1 MKKNIQDYIK
11 EFNTILNFSNM
22 CWWIIDYKND
32 PDYFY
37 CNKLMIENFNLDE
50 KSEKHSVSNTCPI
63 SGDYIKNVKFASTEQ
78 ASLILKEY
86 FELLDGEREEFN
98 NTFPYIDKKTNSTKY
113 FSSRSKILE
122 FDEKGEVS
130 IIYGIIENITD
141 RILQEEEKNEY
152 NEIIDKYVITSTTSM
167 KGIISNISTAYC
179 EITGYTKKELI
190 GQKHSVLK
198 HPTTP
203 RDLYRDMWR
212 TVTSGK
218 EWEGEIKNQRKD
230 GSVFWIK
237 VIVSPSFDISG
248 NIKYY
253 TTINQDITDKK
264 TIEELSN
271 RDKLTNVY
279 NRGKLDNLLEKE
291 IRYSRRYNIQFAL
304 IMIDVDY
311 FKDINDEYGHLEG
324 DKVLIQISQ
333 ILEKLTRDTD
343 FIGRWGGEEF
353 LIICP
358 NSDIEQGKKIAT
370 KLKEYIENHDFEINK
385 RITASFGITNYMK
398 EDDADDILERADKAL
413 YEAKNKGR
421 NRIEYNHI

>member
-63 SGDYIKNVKFASTEQ
+63 SGDYIKNVKFTSTEQ

-86 FELLDGEREEFN
+86 FELLNGEREEFN

-311 FKDINDEYGHLEG
+311 FKDINDKYGHLEG

-358 NSDIEQGKKIAT
+358 NSDIEQGKRVAV

-385 RITASFGITNYMK
+385 KITASFGITNYMK
-398 EDDADDILERADKAL
+398 EDDANDILERADKAL

>member
-50 KSEKHSVSNTCPI
+50 KLEKHSVSNTCPI
-63 SGDYIKNVKFASTEQ
+63 SGDYIKNVQFASTEQ

-86 FELLDGEREEFN
+86 SELLNREKEEFN

-122 FDEKGEVS
+122 FDENDEIS

-141 RILQEEEKNEY
+141 RIVQEEEKNEY

-179 EITGYTKKELI
+179 KITGYTKDELI

-198 HPTTP
+198 HPNTP
-203 RDLYRDMWR
+203 RDLYRDMWK

-218 EWEGEIKNQRKD
+218 KWEGEIKNQKKD

-237 VIVSPSFDISG
+237 VIVSPSFDTLG
-248 NIKYY
+248 NVKYY

-271 RDKLTNVY
+271 KDKLTNVY

-311 FKDINDEYGHLEG
+311 FKDINDKYGHLEG

-333 ILEKLTRDTD
+333 ILEKLTRETD
-343 FIGRWGGEEF
+343 HIGRWGGEEF

-358 NSDIEQGKKIAT
+358 NSDIEQGKRVAV

-385 RITASFGITNYMK
+385 KITASFGITNYIK
-398 EDDADDILERADKAL
+398 EDDANDILERADKAL

>member
-50 KSEKHSVSNTCPI
+50 KLEKHSVSNTCPI
-63 SGDYIKNVKFASTEQ
+63 SGDYIKNVQFASTEQ

-86 FELLDGEREEFN
+86 SELLNREKEEFN

-122 FDEKGEVS
+122 FDENDEIS

-141 RILQEEEKNEY
+141 RIVQEEEKNEY

-179 EITGYTKKELI
+179 KITGYTKDELI

-198 HPTTP
+198 HPNTP
-203 RDLYRDMWR
+203 RDLYRDMWK

-218 EWEGEIKNQRKD
+218 KWEGEIKNQKKD

-237 VIVSPSFDISG
+237 VIVSPSFDTLG
-248 NIKYY
+248 NVKYY

-271 RDKLTNVY
+271 KDKLTNVY

-311 FKDINDEYGHLEG
+311 FKDINDKYGHLEG

-333 ILEKLTRDTD
+333 ILEKLTRETD
-343 FIGRWGGEEF
+343 HIGRWGGEEF

-358 NSDIEQGKKIAT
+358 NSDIEQGKRVAI

-385 RITASFGITNYMK
+385 KITASFGITNYIK
-398 EDDADDILERADKAL
+398 EDDANDILERADKAL